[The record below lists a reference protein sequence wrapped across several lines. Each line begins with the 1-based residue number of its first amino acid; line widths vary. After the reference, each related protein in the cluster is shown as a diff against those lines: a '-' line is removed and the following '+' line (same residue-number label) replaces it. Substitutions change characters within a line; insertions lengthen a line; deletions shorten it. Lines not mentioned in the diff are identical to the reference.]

1 MALPERTLRLMH
13 LYRGALRASNS
24 WMASRWHWFDE
35 TRAIRARFERHRQVS
50 DTAVIDRLLAEGEAE
65 LNEHSH
71 PDPLVPSWFHGSS
84 LYGRNPPPPLN
95 NIEMDF
101 GREKGTY

>member
-13 LYRGALRASNS
+13 LYRSALRQSNS
-24 WMASRWHWFDE
+24 WMASRWHWFEE
-35 TRAIRARFERHRQVS
+35 TRNIRARFEKNQNVK
-50 DTAVIDRLLAEGEAE
+50 DPAVIDKLIADGEAE
-65 LNEHSH
+65 VAEHLH
-71 PDPLVPSWFHGSS
+71 PDPLVPPWFHGSS
-84 LYGRNPPPPLN
+84 LYGRNPPPPIN